1 MEDRKLLG
9 VGLVG
14 ALVAALCCFTPVLVV
29 LLTTVGFSAVV
40 GWLDFVLLPA
50 LAMFMAIVSYSLFR
64 LWRANA
70 QDEGHRNH
78 R

>member
-1 MEDRKLLG
+1 
-9 VGLVG
+9 VG

-29 LLTTVGFSAVV
+29 LLTTIGFSAVV

-50 LAMFMAIVSYSLFR
+50 LAMFMAIVTYSLFR

-70 QDEGHRNH
+70 QDEGRSNH
-78 R
+78 G